1 MAGKN
6 GRRRIG
12 RLLVIGGAED
22 PDEKKLRIL
31 PHLVKMAGGAKARV
45 LVCSAPSE
53 NPEEKVR
60 TYGRLFEKIGVAEVI
75 AAPITER
82 AEANTPEIL
91 EALERATAVF
101 FTGGDQLRLTALM
114 AGSQMCERIRERL
127 YGDGL
132 VVAGTSAGAA
142 AMSGVMII
150 GGPSDGTVRRADVA
164 LAPGLGYWR
173 DTVVDTHF
181 NQRGRPSRLFTI
193 FAHNPQVLGIG
204 IDENTAIEVEPGASL
219 RVLGEGAVMVLGG
232 RVSHTNAADVGDDET
247 LALTD
252 AVVHI
257 LPDGYGYDLVE
268 GRPLLPDG
276 DPIEAPADDAL
287 SVSRRTRERQAA

>member
-1 MAGKN
+1 MHGTN
-6 GRRRIG
+6 GRRRMG

-22 PDEKKLRIL
+22 PDEKHLRIL
-31 PHLVKMAGGAKARV
+31 PHLVKMAGGKRARIV
-45 LVCSAPSE
+45 VCSSPSAK
-53 NPEEKVR
+53 PEEKAR
-60 TYGRLFEKIGVAEVI
+60 TYARLFEKIGVAEVVP
-75 AAPITER
+75 APITER
-82 AEANTPEIL
+82 AQANDPELL

-114 AGSQMCERIRERL
+114 AGTQMCERIRERL
-127 YGDGL
+127 YGEEL

-150 GGPSDGTVRRADVA
+150 GGRSEGTVRRADVS

-181 NQRGRPSRLFTI
+181 NQRGRPNRLFTI

-204 IDENTAIEVEPGASL
+204 IDENTAIEVQPGTGF

-232 RVSHTNAADVGDDET
+232 RVSHTNAASAGDDDT

-257 LPDGYGYDLVE
+257 LPDGYGYDVVE

-276 DPIEAPADDAL
+276 DPIEPPDEAGTTP
-287 SVSRRTRERQAA
+287 SRRARERQST